1 MHCGPGG
8 DGGGATVT
16 YKSLCCG
23 VEVVGRAVLV
33 WLVLAVP
40 DPEDRCPRCGRWTKF
55 APAGC
60 AEKVRRAA

>member
-1 MHCGPGG
+1 M
-8 DGGGATVT
+8 T